1 MDRNFLDKVMEFGQ
15 HLESANRQY
24 VELKESVA
32 QMMEENHA
40 LQIENHHLRNR
51 LEEIE
56 KQLNVAI
63 DWYRFDDGHYVVYTT
78 SDADK
83 WYGRLQS
90 LVKPEGSVF
99 ICKLE
104 KDDSNGWM
112 QKSFWDWYRKPR

>member
-1 MDRNFLDKVMEFGQ
+1 MMDRNFLDKVMEFGQ

-56 KQLNVAI
+56 KQLE
-63 DWYRFDDGHYVVYTT
+63 
-78 SDADK
+78 
-83 WYGRLQS
+83 
-90 LVKPEGSVF
+90 VKG
-99 ICKLE
+99 
-104 KDDSNGWM
+104 
-112 QKSFWDWYRKPR
+112 RKPGKKHQQNSADIGEGHDNLARLYNEGFHVCNVHFGSSRKGEDCLFCLSFLNKQNG